1 MLVLAHTSVTVC
13 TVPNPKMYLLL
24 IVLNYMT
31 RMPSQSMAD
40 QWQERN
46 WLNIAVV
53 NGEVSCLICTTHKT
67 KLQCVRNC
75 SDAFVKGIVGSAIKV
90 NIVKHESSDQ
100 HALELHVHAIITVV
114 TC

>member
-1 MLVLAHTSVTVC
+1 
-13 TVPNPKMYLLL
+13 MYLLL

-53 NGEVSCLICTTHKT
+53 NGEIVSYLYHT
-67 KLQCVRNC
+67 
-75 SDAFVKGIVGSAIKV
+75 
-90 NIVKHESSDQ
+90 
-100 HALELHVHAIITVV
+100 
-114 TC
+114 